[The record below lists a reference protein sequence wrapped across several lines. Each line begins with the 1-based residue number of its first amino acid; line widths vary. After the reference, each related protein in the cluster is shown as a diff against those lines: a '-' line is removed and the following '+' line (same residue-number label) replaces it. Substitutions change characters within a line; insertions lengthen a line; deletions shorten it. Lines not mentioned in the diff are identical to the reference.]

1 MNALV
6 YQLIHPSHY
15 SVLPV
20 NLNKPEVKLSCEH
33 FNTRKSNSAA
43 IIRSTRASEK
53 CNHPRVLVQSMYN
66 TEFVSSNLPV
76 FRVRTLSMHFAYPTE
91 GLQMS
96 AWKTYPP
103 FSIPSLFMEERQ
115 ELLHA
120 KSHHKSHRTIE

>member
-20 NLNKPEVKLSCEH
+20 NSNKPEVKLSCEH
-33 FNTRKSNSAA
+33 LNTRKSNSAA

-76 FRVRTLSMHFAYPTE
+76 FRVRTYLCILPILLRACRCQLGKHTLLLAF
-91 GLQMS
+91 
-96 AWKTYPP
+96 
-103 FSIPSLFMEERQ
+103 PSLFMEERQ

-120 KSHHKSHRTIE
+120 KSHHNSHRTIE